1 MKDKD
6 LRRLN
11 RKDLLEIVT
20 RQQQEI
26 ERLESKLQEAN
37 AQLED
42 RCIRLD
48 LRTAGSVGKAIELL
62 TGILKED
69 RT

>member
-1 MKDKD
+1 MKDKE

-20 RQQQEI
+20 QQQQEI
-26 ERLESKLQEAN
+26 ERLESKLKEAN

-48 LRTAGSVGKAIELL
+48 LHTAGSVRKAIELL
-62 TGILKED
+62 TGILRED
-69 RT
+69 RA